1 MITLNYMRWSN
12 FFSYGQDNYLRLD
25 DEVVKQL
32 IASNGAG
39 KTSILLILEE
49 LLYGKNH
56 KGVKKVDL
64 LNRNSKAKTLN
75 GEVGFTKGEDS
86 FVVTLSRSPGLKVFL
101 TRNMVDI
108 SRHTGAQTLKLVEEI
123 LGINYVLFN
132 QLTYLSTDSKLRFLT
147 DTDTERKKFL
157 VRLFQ
162 LDIYLEKHE
171 KLKSTTKNID
181 GDLKFIVGATNT
193 LDMLIRNDSNISN
206 KELGMQKVVPEVI
219 KTDKNILDSD
229 LVNIRRINATR
240 EKNNSY
246 KAMLSVLDKSALVDR
261 LYPPIAS
268 ALKEQQEK
276 KGSIN
281 NRISNN
287 RDRISKINKL
297 GDKCPT
303 CFNTI
308 DKEGVTNLKLQSSN
322 RIEGLELEL
331 SEVKR
336 AINEISKETLAY
348 SNYLKVSDEFERLT
362 NLIDEEI
369 EAELL
374 DKSELE
380 RELAKIK
387 SEIACNRE
395 DISKIEAYNVKV
407 TESNYRIN
415 AAVANVHK
423 YQKELELRQKEFD
436 TLKSSLGIATTL
448 KDIFSTK
455 GLLAYKL
462 QFLVLD
468 LEKQINAYLS
478 ELSKGK
484 FLLNFSLEG
493 DKLNV
498 IIIDNGKEIDISALS
513 TGELSLVEIST
524 LLAVRKLMCSISGT
538 SLNLL
543 FLDEVISVLSE
554 QNKEIVL
561 ELLAKEQGLNILVVS
576 HGFSL
581 PTLPALEIIKVDGIS
596 KIKEY

>member
-1 MITLNYMRWSN
+1 MRWSN